1 MSKQQKLI
9 DEGEIAADYLEQ
21 FLDII
26 DFDGDIDLDVE
37 GDRASVSIDG
47 GDSLDMLV
55 GRDGQVLEAI
65 QTLTRLAVQEVSG
78 ERSRLMLDI
87 ARWRANRRDTLRGLA
102 QEGARRVE
110 ETGAPVELEPMS
122 PFERKVVHDAIAEI
136 DGVVTESTGEGKNR
150 YVVLLPDDDYTDND
164 AEENDN

>member
-21 FLDII
+21 FLDIL

-47 GDSLDMLV
+47 GDNLDMLV
-55 GRDGQVLEAI
+55 GRDGQVLEAM

-87 ARWRANRRDTLRGLA
+87 ARWRADRRNILGALA
-102 QEGARRVE
+102 QEGARRVQ
-110 ETGAPVELEPMS
+110 ETGTPVELEPMS
-122 PFERKVVHDAIAEI
+122 PFERKVVHDTIAEI
-136 DGVVTESTGEGKNR
+136 AGVITESTGEGKNR
-150 YVVLLPDDDYTDND
+150 HVVLLPDDDYSDD
-164 AEENDN
+164 ED

>member
-47 GDSLDMLV
+47 GENLDMLV

-78 ERSRLMLDI
+78 D
-87 ARWRANRRDTLRGLA
+87 
-102 QEGARRVE
+102 
-110 ETGAPVELEPMS
+110 
-122 PFERKVVHDAIAEI
+122 RKSVV
-136 DGVVTESTGEGKNR
+136 
-150 YVVLLPDDDYTDND
+150 
-164 AEENDN
+164 